1 MNVMKNS
8 KFKMLFVLIVS
19 LALFAGCNND
29 DENEEV
35 SPYVGSYAITKA
47 TLTKAL
53 TLTTNFGPYTINT
66 GTDITQV
73 IQQALLS
80 AITCTP
86 DKSLIELKDDYSML
100 MRCEGTTN
108 QINAGT
114 WEEVSATVLKLNMNS
129 AAIPSSPT
137 GFVLTVN
144 NVSLNNKVLS
154 GSTNVPIPKEMAA
167 VIVTSLSSGL
177 ASLDMAA
184 TAAVVPIDF
193 SIELTQK

>member
-1 MNVMKNS
+1 MNVMKNLNF
-8 KFKMLFVLIVS
+8 KFLFVLIASV
-19 LALFAGCNND
+19 ALLAGCSD
-29 DENEEV
+29 DDGSEDV

-53 TLTTNFGPYTINT
+53 TLTTNFGPYTITT
-66 GTDITQV
+66 GTDITQI

-100 MRCEGTTN
+100 MKCEGTTN

-129 AAIPSSPT
+129 TAIPSSPT
-137 GFVLTVN
+137 GFLLTVD

-167 VIVTSLSSGL
+167 VIVTSLSGGL
-177 ASLDMAA
+177 ATLNMEA
-184 TAAVVPIDF
+184 TPVVVPIEF
-193 SIELTQK
+193 YIELTQK

>member
-1 MNVMKNS
+1 
-8 KFKMLFVLIVS
+8 
-19 LALFAGCNND
+19 
-29 DENEEV
+29 
-35 SPYVGSYAITKA
+35 
-47 TLTKAL
+47 
-53 TLTTNFGPYTINT
+53 
-66 GTDITQV
+66 
-73 IQQALLS
+73 
-80 AITCTP
+80 
-86 DKSLIELKDDYSML
+86 
-100 MRCEGTTN
+100 
-108 QINAGT
+108 
-114 WEEVSATVLKLNMNS
+114 MNS

-184 TAAVVPIDF
+184 TPVAVPIDF